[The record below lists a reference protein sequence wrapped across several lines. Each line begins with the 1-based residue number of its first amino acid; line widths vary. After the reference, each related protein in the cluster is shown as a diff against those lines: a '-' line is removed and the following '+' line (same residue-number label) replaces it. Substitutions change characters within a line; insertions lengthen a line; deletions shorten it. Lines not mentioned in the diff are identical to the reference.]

1 VAVRDVIIHQ
11 AAGLLVAAGVEAAA
25 RDGMAALKLF
35 TKGQKVLLAKDIPA
49 VLGYTIM
56 ELQLVHTMA
65 VEAVAALEIWATAD
79 PTEINKDAVVKEWLV
94 V

>member
-1 VAVRDVIIHQ
+1 VEVRDVIIHQ
-11 AAGLLVAAGVEAAA
+11 AADLLVAAAVGVAA
-25 RDGMAALKLF
+25 RDGMAAPKLF
-35 TKGQKVLLAKDIPA
+35 TKGQKVLLAKDIQA

-65 VEAVAALEIWATAD
+65 VAEEEALEIWATVD